1 MNYRYL
7 TGNLKYTLMR
17 ISVVSLLAILVLL
30 FVELMYVDRNVFAR
44 PVVYLFA
51 IVAFNIVSEGNI
63 LINRYFE
70 KKEPLVFRVSERI
83 FKQVTISLVW
93 TSLVGILFYYI
104 IPRAEEDLEK
114 YTKGFILIFTFGAL
128 FVLIYNSILFIQSF
142 IANWKV
148 SMLENEKLKHEK
160 LISDYTAL
168 QNQLNPHFLF
178 NNLSVLISEIRYDQ
192 DRAEEFAR
200 KMADIYRYVLQCKD
214 KTLVKIAEELEFIDS
229 YVFLH
234 NIRLGNAVK
243 LDVQLDGGQ
252 QDETL
257 PPLTL
262 QLLVENS
269 LKHNKASEKELL
281 HIRIFMEAGRLVVSN
296 NLQKKKT
303 TYGTGTGLTNLN
315 ERYKL
320 LYGKEIMIDKTEKEF
335 RVVLPME

>member
-7 TGNLKYTLMR
+7 TGSLKYTLMR
-17 ISVVSLLAILVLL
+17 ISIVSLLAILVLL
-30 FVELMYVDRNVFAR
+30 FVELIFVEHKVFAR

-70 KKEPLVFRVSERI
+70 KKEPWVFRVSGRI

-93 TSLVGILFYYI
+93 TSFVGILFYYI
-104 IPRAEEDLEK
+104 ILRAEQNLEK

-160 LISDYTAL
+160 LMSDYTAL

-200 KMADIYRYVLQCKD
+200 KMADIYRYVLQSKD
-214 KTLVKIAEELEFIDS
+214 KTLVTVSEELEFIEN

-234 NIRLGNAVK
+234 NIRLGDAVK
-243 LDVQLDGGQ
+243 LSVKLDSNQ
-252 QDETL
+252 RDETL

-262 QLLVENS
+262 QLLVENA
-269 LKHNKASEKELL
+269 LKHNKASEKEPLN
-281 HIRIFMEAGRLVVSN
+281 IRIFMDAGNLVVSN
-296 NLQKKKT
+296 NLQLKKT

-320 LYGKEIMIDKTEKEF
+320 LYGKEIRVEKTESEF
-335 RVVLPME
+335 RVVLPVE